1 MADTDDTN
9 ASKPKLDASDLKA
22 RLGLKRKLAAPPAP
36 AAPAPPKTA
45 PPTPAESA
53 PPSAES
59 IAEARERAAQA
70 MAEAGPAMED
80 FSIVGHEK
88 TPLPAELPQSGVR
101 VEYVSVGADA
111 SYPGME
117 KKRRTMMIALAVGVG
132 VVAYLLGGL
141 MGDASLKN
149 EMRDSYVREA
159 QEKSTVF
166 AANKDTIAA
175 IVAFKDQ
182 LRTYSKQIH
191 TLADDPKADPK
202 ALEATFNELVPVLTG
217 FVKSKAYID
226 PDTVMGNTMYNGELM
241 RDVVDFSVRTV
252 LLNNA
257 VVDGLE
263 EIRSLLRM
271 GAPPAQTTRSL
282 LVERAEREVE
292 GLGTLPVANGAWIMD
307 SGPPQEVELVDGNN
321 GQVVGKEWQLK
332 VLVADEDDPR
342 QVPTAQVMQLDLQK
356 IYDERAEFA
365 KQLSYER
372 LAEIVDKL
380 DKLASGVNPDPIL
393 KRIEEWAVKEI

>member
-1 MADTDDTN
+1 LADNDDTN

-36 AAPAPPKTA
+36 PAPTPPKAAPG
-45 PPTPAESA
+45 TPA

-59 IAEARERAAQA
+59 IAEARERSAKA
-70 MAEAGPAMED
+70 MAEAGPALEE
-80 FSIVGHEK
+80 FSVVGHEK

-117 KKRRTMMIALAVGVG
+117 KKRRTMMIVLAVGVG
-132 VVAYLLGGL
+132 IVAYLLGGM

-159 QEKSTVF
+159 KEKSTVF
-166 AANKDTIAA
+166 EANKDTIAA
-175 IVAFKDQ
+175 IVAFKEQ
-182 LRTYSKQIH
+182 LKAAAKNIH
-191 TLADDPKADPK
+191 ALADDPKADPK

-226 PDTVMGNTMYNGELM
+226 PDTLMGKTMYNGELM

-263 EIRSLLRM
+263 EIRTFLKMS
-271 GAPPAQTTRSL
+271 APPAQTTRSL

-292 GLGTLPVANGAWIMD
+292 GLGSLPVANGAWILD
-307 SGPPQEVELVDGNN
+307 SGPPQQVDLVDGNN

-332 VLVADEDDPR
+332 VLVADEEDPR

-356 IYDERAEFA
+356 IYDERTEFA
-365 KQLSYER
+365 KRLSYER

-380 DKLASGVNPDPIL
+380 DKLASGVNPEAIL
-393 KRIEEWAVKEI
+393 KRIQEWAAKEI

>member
-1 MADTDDTN
+1 MADNDDTN

-36 AAPAPPKTA
+36 PAPTPPKAAPG
-45 PPTPAESA
+45 TPA

-59 IAEARERAAQA
+59 IAEARERSAKA
-70 MAEAGPAMED
+70 MAEAGPALEE
-80 FSIVGHEK
+80 FSVVGHEK

-117 KKRRTMMIALAVGVG
+117 KKRRTMMIVLAVGVG
-132 VVAYLLGGL
+132 IVAYLLGGM

-159 QEKSTVF
+159 KEKSTVF
-166 AANKDTIAA
+166 EANKDTIAA
-175 IVAFKDQ
+175 IVAFKEQ
-182 LRTYSKQIH
+182 LKAAAKNIH
-191 TLADDPKADPK
+191 ALADDPKADPK

-226 PDTVMGNTMYNGELM
+226 PDTLMGKTMYNGELM

-263 EIRSLLRM
+263 EIRTFLKMS
-271 GAPPAQTTRSL
+271 APPAQTTRSL

-292 GLGTLPVANGAWIMD
+292 GLGSLPVANGAWILD
-307 SGPPQEVELVDGNN
+307 SGPPQQVDLVDGNN

-332 VLVADEDDPR
+332 VLVADEEDPR

-356 IYDERAEFA
+356 IYDERTEFA
-365 KQLSYER
+365 KRLSYER

-380 DKLASGVNPDPIL
+380 DKLASGVNPEAIL
-393 KRIEEWAVKEI
+393 KRIQEWAAKEI